1 MRSNSLLYIY
11 FSNMGYLGW
20 KLQYIDIVDFCT
32 IKITPKLPKS
42 FIISITHKTP
52 PQYKNTTKN
61 KHNHNLGTR
70 LNTLTSLQ

>member
-32 IKITPKLPKS
+32 IEITPQNPKILHLLHHS
-42 FIISITHKTP
+42 HRKPT
-52 PQYKNTTKN
+52 QYKNYN
-61 KHNHNLGTR
+61 KK
-70 LNTLTSLQ
+70 